1 MEGLILFL
9 QQLQPEWVWLILL
22 VFSYT
27 SLMLMLR
34 FFGVWGVTLYMAI
47 ALIAANLQVLKT
59 VQFGLWDAPVALGTV
74 LFSTT
79 FLCTDILSEYYGP
92 KAARRAVFLGFAGML
107 LLTSFMLLAVG
118 FRPLPES
125 ALETGWAWGLQN
137 HYHLAAVFQP
147 IPSILLA
154 GIVAYLCSQVLD
166 IWIYQRIRSLTH
178 SRFRW
183 LRNNASTAVS
193 ALVDNIIFSILAWVV
208 LAPEPMAWAVVWKTY
223 ILGTYGLR
231 LVVAL
236 LDTPVL
242 YLAGMLLPKSDDQ
255 QRIPG

>member
-1 MEGLILFL
+1 MEGLISFL
-9 QQLQPEWVWLILL
+9 HRLQPEWVWLILL
-22 VFSYT
+22 VFSYV
-27 SLMLMLR
+27 SLMVMLR
-34 FFGVWGVTLYMAI
+34 FFGVWGITLYMVI

-59 VQFGLWDAPVALGTV
+59 VQFSLWDSPVALGTV

-79 FLCTDILSEYYGP
+79 FLCTDILSEYFSP

-118 FRPLPES
+118 FRPLPATAMDSE
-125 ALETGWAWGLQN
+125 WAWGLKN
-137 HYHLAAVFQP
+137 HHHLSAVFMP
-147 IPSILLA
+147 IPSILVA

-166 IWIYQRIRSLTH
+166 IWIYQRIRALTH

-242 YLAGMLLPKSDDQ
+242 YLSGLLIPKSGDLN
-255 QRIPG
+255 